1 MDEYNR
7 VIDFKVEWMVRKYM
21 MGFEELEMEDQKLYR
36 CLEAEE
42 HRQQDSLEMI
52 ASESIQ
58 PKMALNLAGS
68 IFNNKTATG
77 SVGKQRLLGAEN
89 VDALERLAAERACRI
104 FGAEYA
110 NMLTYSGTVANFC
123 AYEAVL
129 NPNDPVLALSHSVG
143 AHQSHGGMGNVSS
156 RFYQFQYFGVDPQ
169 TMDIDYD
176 EAEQKAQE
184 YKPKLMVVGS
194 AAYPR
199 NFDFERLAG
208 IAHRNGALLMVDVAH
223 FTGLIA
229 AGVTPNPF
237 PHADIV
243 TASTTKTMCGPHSGF
258 IMCKGK
264 YKEQIEK
271 SVYPGHVA
279 SPHLQ
284 TIAAMAYVLKRSQ
297 TDQFRELMRQVV
309 RNAQYLCEML
319 NQKGFRIFTGGTDC
333 HMFLLDVKPF
343 RLDGVCFAES
353 LNRAGITVNSKSIP
367 YEVSEQPGGI
377 RLGTTVL
384 TQRGMK
390 EHEMEEIAE
399 LFYLMGKEQC
409 SDAVIER
416 VKERALALAK
426 AFPIPQ

>member
-1 MDEYNR
+1 M
-7 VIDFKVEWMVRKYM
+7 KL
-21 MGFEELEMEDQKLYR
+21 EELKMKDLELYQCVKAED
-36 CLEAEE
+36 
-42 HRQQDSLEMI
+42 HRQKESLEMI

-58 PKMALNLAGS
+58 PAMALELAGC

-89 VDALERLAAERACRI
+89 VDWLERLAAERACKI
-104 FGAEYA
+104 FGADYA
-110 NMLTYSGTVANFC
+110 NMLPYSGTVANFC

-129 NPNDPVLALSHSVG
+129 NPKDSVLALSHSVG

-156 RFYQFQYFGVDPQ
+156 KVYQFQYFGVNPM
-169 TMDIDYD
+169 TMEIDYD
-176 EAEQKAQE
+176 EAERKAEE
-184 YKPKLMVVGS
+184 YKPKLIIVGS

-199 NFDFERLAG
+199 NLDFERLAD
-208 IAHRNGALLMVDVAH
+208 IAHKNGAALMVDVAH

-237 PHADIV
+237 PYADIV

-258 IMCKGK
+258 IMCKK
-264 YKEQIEK
+264 EYKEQIEK

-284 TIAAMAYVLKRSQ
+284 TIAAMAYVLKQSQ
-297 TDQFRELMRQVV
+297 EEDFKELMRQVV
-309 RNAQYLCEML
+309 RNAQYLCEQL
-319 NQKGFRIFTGGTDC
+319 LQKGFQIYTGGTDC

-343 RLDGVCFAES
+343 GLDGVCFSEA
-353 LNRAGITVNSKSIP
+353 LNRAWITVNSKEIP
-367 YEVSEQPGGI
+367 YEMTEVPGGI

-384 TQRGMK
+384 TQRGMREK
-390 EHEMEEIAE
+390 EMKEIAE
-399 LFYLMGKEQC
+399 LFFLMAKEKC
-409 SDAVIER
+409 SDTVIEK
-416 VKERALALAK
+416 VKERATRLAE

>member
-1 MDEYNR
+1 MR
-7 VIDFKVEWMVRKYM
+7 
-21 MGFEELEMEDQKLYR
+21 FEELKTEDWDLYQ
-36 CLEAEE
+36 CLKAEE
-42 HRQQDSLEMI
+42 MRQQESLEMI

-58 PKMALNLAGS
+58 PQMALMLAGS
-68 IFNNKTATG
+68 VFNNKTATG
-77 SVGKQRLLGAEN
+77 SVGRQRLLGAEN
-89 VDALERLAAERACRI
+89 VDVLERLAAERACEI
-104 FGAEYA
+104 FGADYA

-129 NPNDPVLALSHSVG
+129 SPGDPVLALSHSVG

-156 RFYQFQYFGVDPQ
+156 KFYRFQYFGVDPE

-176 EAEQKAQE
+176 EAERKAIK
-184 YKPKLMVVGS
+184 YKPKLIVVGS

-199 NFDFERLAG
+199 NFDFKRLAD
-208 IAHRNGALLMVDVAH
+208 IAHENGAVLMVDIAH
-223 FTGLIA
+223 FSGLIA

-258 IMCKGK
+258 IMCKK
-264 YKEQIEK
+264 EYKEQIEK

-284 TIAAMAYVLKRSQ
+284 TIAAMAYALKRSQ
-297 TDQFRELMRQVV
+297 TEEFAMLMKQVV
-309 RNAQYLCEML
+309 RNAGYLCDEL
-319 NQKGFRIFTGGTDC
+319 LKRGFQIFTGGTDC

-343 RLDGVCFAES
+343 GLDGVCFAES
-353 LNRAGITVNSKSIP
+353 LNEAGITVNSKGIP
-367 YEVSEQPGGI
+367 YEMSDLPGGI

-390 EHEMEEIAE
+390 EKEMEEIAE
-399 LFYLMGKEQC
+399 LFFCLAKEKC
-409 SDAVIER
+409 SADAISK
-416 VKERALALAK
+416 VKERVSELAK
-426 AFPIPQ
+426 AFPIPL